1 MVAFHEPPLYI
12 SISTSAYQQVHIH
25 MYKAYDFGIL
35 SPVEIESNETINAN
49 AVLTL
54 FDGNEWLVTC
64 QHDLNSRKR
73 KIMASYA
80 ERKEDGSPG
89 YFLQTNNRPEKH
101 IWETIS
107 TVVEKELATYLRK
120 LAKSKTACH

>member
-1 MVAFHEPPLYI
+1 
-12 SISTSAYQQVHIH
+12 

>member
-1 MVAFHEPPLYI
+1 
-12 SISTSAYQQVHIH
+12 

-64 QHDLNSRKR
+64 QHD
-73 KIMASYA
+73 
-80 ERKEDGSPG
+80 
-89 YFLQTNNRPEKH
+89 
-101 IWETIS
+101 
-107 TVVEKELATYLRK
+107 
-120 LAKSKTACH
+120 